1 MKSLGSSSY
10 PPCISK
16 LHGGGDMARR
26 KKTQLKI
33 GKVTYG
39 ERDRLEAFTAAFA
52 PYFSKPASK
61 MDTQKKA
68 ANE

>member
-52 PYFSKPASK
+52 PYFTK
-61 MDTQKKA
+61 METNLEPKKKVV
-68 ANE
+68 NE

>member
-1 MKSLGSSSY
+1 
-10 PPCISK
+10 
-16 LHGGGDMARR
+16 MARR
-26 KKTQLKI
+26 KKTTLKI

-52 PYFSKPASK
+52 PYFAKVEPKPEL
-61 MDTQKKA
+61 QKKV